1 MVRSKLI
8 YKFDPLNKTN
18 FHQYIDQIPNI
29 LVIIKLQNGFLTAAY
44 SEGAFVPRVQSDKD
58 GLIFSVTN
66 RKVYT
71 LREHNR
77 RAISYDEYFL
87 IFGNS

>member
-1 MVRSKLI
+1 MV
-8 YKFDPLNKTN
+8 
-18 FHQYIDQIPNI
+18 
-29 LVIIKLQNGFLTAAY
+29 IKLKNGYMTAAY
-44 SEGAFVPRVQSDKD
+44 SEGAFVPKMQSDR
-58 GLIFSVTN
+58 LIFSVTN
-66 RKVYT
+66 RKLYT

>member
-1 MVRSKLI
+1 MV
-8 YKFDPLNKTN
+8 
-18 FHQYIDQIPNI
+18 
-29 LVIIKLQNGFLTAAY
+29 IKLNNGYMTAAY
-44 SEGAFVPRVQSDKD
+44 SEGAFVPKMQSDRD

-66 RKVYT
+66 RKLYT